1 MPEPQFEGQTKTK
14 LGNGEVKGLVDK
26 IVYEGILDFL
36 EENPSI
42 GRKVI
47 EKVFYKFYTLLSP
60 VLDRFLI
67 KQSFRYFVTYF
78 ANQTNNS

>member
-1 MPEPQFEGQTKTK
+1 MKVPEPQFEGQTKTK

-26 IVYEGILDFL
+26 VVYEGILDFL

-47 EKVFYKFYTLLSP
+47 EKALLAARS
-60 VLDRFLI
+60 RSAAKKARELI
-67 KQSFRYFVTYF
+67 SER
-78 ANQTNNS
+78 AH